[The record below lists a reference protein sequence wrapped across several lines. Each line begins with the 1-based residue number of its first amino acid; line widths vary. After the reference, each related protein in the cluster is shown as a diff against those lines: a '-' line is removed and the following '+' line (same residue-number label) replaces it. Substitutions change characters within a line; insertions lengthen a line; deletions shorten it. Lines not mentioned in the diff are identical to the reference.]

1 MCCDYYEITEL
12 RIKYK
17 NGQTDYIDVNKE
29 KYKFADDIGSVFDNT
44 QCKSQSKYW
53 NKLNENLVLFDNE
66 KCWHSK
72 DYEMKYGWL
81 VLMNSVNI
89 HDVETIILAQFNID
103 TI

>member
-29 KYKFADDIGSVFDNT
+29 KYKFADDTDH
-44 QCKSQSKYW
+44 CKKQSKYW
-53 NKLNENLVLFDNE
+53 NKLNDNLVLFDN
-66 KCWHSK
+66 KKGWHIK

-103 TI
+103 TL